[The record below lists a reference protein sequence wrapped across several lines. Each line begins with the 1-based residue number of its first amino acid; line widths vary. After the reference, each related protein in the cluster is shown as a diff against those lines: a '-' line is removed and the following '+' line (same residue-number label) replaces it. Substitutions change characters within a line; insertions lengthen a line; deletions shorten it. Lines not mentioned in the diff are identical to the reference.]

1 MKTAFRNITLK
12 FITLLMIGVMGM
24 FIVNKAIFLHV
35 HKLND
40 GTVIVHAHPF
50 DKSNDSKPYKSH
62 HHSNAEFFFFQNIE
76 ILFLVAFLT
85 FAFFAIFKKEKFS
98 SFIIKR
104 LTLSCII
111 LHKGRAPPIL

>member
-24 FIVNKAIFLHV
+24 FIVNKAIFLHL

-62 HHSNAEFFFFQNIE
+62 HHSNAEFLFFQNIE

-85 FAFFAIFKKEKFS
+85 FALLTIVKKEKFS

-104 LTLSCII
+104 QALSCII